1 MASRRRSTGTRRSR
15 GSRSRHGRALRSSVA
30 GPHLPQLTGRIPRFH
45 QVVGETLGF
54 LRTVAPEQMKDV
66 RVGIAPMPAA
76 EQGVDN
82 SSRWHVQDEHSVVI
96 FRVPIE
102 RLVGISLSEPRD
114 QIRYREYVE
123 HTVMLAVNDLLDGG
137 LEDIL
142 HNGH

>member
-1 MASRRRSTGTRRSR
+1 M
-15 GSRSRHGRALRSSVA
+15 A

-54 LRTVAPEQMKDV
+54 LRAVAPEQMKDV
-66 RVGIAPMPAA
+66 RVAIAPMPMAD
-76 EQGVDN
+76 QGLSN
-82 SSRWHVQDEHSVVI
+82 SNRWHVQDANSVVI

-102 RLVGISLSEPRD
+102 RLIGFSLSEPRD
-114 QIRYREYVE
+114 QVRYREYVE

-142 HNGH
+142 HRH